1 MRPKT
6 LLLATAAL
14 MLAACG
20 PAMDRGAA
28 LPPPTDPGLQPPP
41 IYGLLGQR
49 AELNLTSGQVSA
61 LDSLATAVTREN
73 RPLLR
78 EIEQFRGPDGRR
90 RATAE
95 ERARADTLIARIRA
109 NSRQAAEQAGEIL
122 TEEQRERVC
131 ALRETHPAR
140 GARTPRPAP
149 RREVP
154 TVRLEP
160 IGWPWCDPPEGGET
174 PEASANR

>member
-6 LLLATAAL
+6 LLMATAAL

-49 AELNLTSGQVSA
+49 AELNLTSEQVSA

-73 RPLLR
+73 RPHLR
-78 EIEQFRGPDGRR
+78 EIGQFSGPDGRR